1 MLEPGKNT
9 LGSHLP
15 LLQMFAPCMTSVC
28 ETSCRKTEVVHISSK
43 KNSLPVTQK
52 GNCRN
57 EGNQDL
63 DVIVSKT
70 RPHIK
75 ERGRMGEGGRGREQ
89 KEGWRKGGRKKK
101 DRFSLFKG
109 KTRRYYIIQGI
120 KETLRDSLPR
130 ND

>member
-75 ERGRMGEGGRGREQ
+75 ERGRMGEGGREGGGRAEGRLEEGRE
-89 KEGWRKGGRKKK
+89 KEERSI
-101 DRFSLFKG
+101 FPF
-109 KTRRYYIIQGI
+109 
-120 KETLRDSLPR
+120 
-130 ND
+130 